1 MSSTDAA
8 GNVPGTRDTPL
19 VGLIWAQT
27 TNGVIGKDGGMPWH
41 LPEDLAHFKRTTS
54 GHPVIMGR
62 RTWESFPARY
72 RPLPGRTNI
81 VISRSPERR
90 AGLEAAGAVVADSL
104 PMAVAEARRYPGAE
118 ELWVIGGGE
127 IFRLAAE
134 QADAAVVTVIDMESD
149 GDTFAPPLGPG
160 WVLDGVRPGAGWDTA
175 ANGTRYRIARW
186 NRPRPAATG

>member
-1 MSSTDAA
+1 MSTGSTGAS
-8 GNVPGTRDTPL
+8 RDTPL

-41 LPEDLAHFKRTTS
+41 LPEDLAHFKQTTS

-81 VISRSPERR
+81 VISRSPQHR
-90 AGLEAAGAVVADSL
+90 AALEAGGAVVVDSL
-104 PMAVAEARRYPGAE
+104 PLALAEARRHPGAE
-118 ELWVIGGGE
+118 ELWIIGGGE
-127 IFRLAAE
+127 IFRVAE
-134 QADAAVVTVIDMESD
+134 DQANAAVVTVIDIESD

-160 WVLDGVRPGAGWDTA
+160 WVLDGVCPDAGWDTG

-186 NRPRPAATG
+186 SRPQGPEPA